1 MSSERR
7 TNANRTNARVST
19 GPRTAAGKARS
30 ARNAKRHG
38 LSLPALADPA
48 WSAEITAL
56 ARKIA
61 GEDADAER
69 GQLACRVAAAH
80 IDVMRVR
87 QARHQMVA
95 QALKDPNYRKP
106 TNAMLRARWLDREYG
121 KPAEEERSEP
131 GESDTIDTPGKYAQI
146 LADLSVRLA
155 VMDRYERRARSRLKL
170 AIRKFDAACIDTP
183 PLSGR
188 CRMMFPSL

>member
-1 MSSERR
+1 MSSERKTSASR
-7 TNANRTNARVST
+7 ANARAST
-19 GPRTAAGKARS
+19 GPRTAVGKARS

-38 LSLPALADPA
+38 LSLPALADPT

-61 GEDADAER
+61 GGNAER
-69 GQLACRVAAAH
+69 WQLACRVAAAH

-87 QARHQMVA
+87 QARHQIVG
-95 QALKDPNYRKP
+95 QALKDPNYSMP
-106 TNAMLRARWLDREYG
+106 TNATLREQWLRREHG
-121 KPAEEERSEP
+121 SSPNEERPER

-155 VMDRYERRARSRLKL
+155 LMDRYERRARSRLKF
-170 AIRKFDAACIDTP
+170 AIRTFDNACVEALTKNT
-183 PLSGR
+183 G
-188 CRMMFPSL
+188 